1 MIAVAV
7 ALSQGGGLGGGAAV
21 SSSTF
26 SPARGQAPIWLDAGG
41 GVSHAATAP
50 HKTSHPATSTRTA
63 AAAPRMTPRTLFA
76 VDPKQAHASQA
87 PYASGATLTRR
98 SVTPPEVPGLSSMNW
113 AGYVLTGKI
122 YREVK
127 AEWTVPALNCR
138 VVPNG
143 STSDWVGVDG
153 WVHPMELFQA
163 GTSSTCAAGV
173 QSSSVVWS
181 DGALGYAWQD
191 EFTVNAG
198 DKISARVAQ
207 SPSGAW
213 TATVTDESTGQSAHP
228 SEPAAYVGASVEWV
242 AEDSGIQGSS
252 VLAPLADFASVSFAK
267 LRVTPA
273 SVPSYADAIEMLRAN
288 GSVVAMPAP
297 LRRVGKS
304 YSFTVAYEPKG

>member
-1 MIAVAV
+1 VIVLAVV
-7 ALSQGGGLGGGAAV
+7 LSQSGALGGGAAA

-26 SPARGQAPIWLDAGG
+26 SPARGQAPIWLGAVG
-41 GVSHAATAP
+41 GVSRTATAP
-50 HKTSHPATSTRTA
+50 TRQHHRGIRQSSAGSSHSA
-63 AAAPRMTPRTLFA
+63 L
-76 VDPKQAHASQA
+76 QAQN
-87 PYASGATLTRR
+87 
-98 SVTPPEVPGLSSMNW
+98 PGLSSMNW

-122 YREVK
+122 YREVN
-127 AEWTVPALNCR
+127 AEWAVPALNCR

-153 WVHPMELFQA
+153 WVHPAELFQA
-163 GTSSTCAAGV
+163 GTSSACAGGV

-191 EFTVNAG
+191 EFTVHAG

-213 TATVTDESTGQSAHP
+213 TATVTDESTGRRAHA
-228 SEPAAYVGASVEWV
+228 SEPAAYAGASVEWV

-267 LRVTPA
+267 LRVAPVA
-273 SVPSYADAIEMLRAN
+273 VPSYADAIEMLRAN

-297 LRRVGKS
+297 LRRVGS
-304 YSFTVAYEPKG
+304 TYSFTVAYKPHG

>member
-21 SSSTF
+21 SSSAF

-50 HKTSHPATSTRTA
+50 HKTSHPATSTA
-63 AAAPRMTPRTLFA
+63 AAASRMAPRTLFA
-76 VDPKQAHASQA
+76 VDPKQAHASKA
-87 PYASGATLTRR
+87 PDASGATLTRR

-153 WVHPMELFQA
+153 WVHPVRLFQA
-163 GTSSTCAAGV
+163 GTSSTCAGGV
-173 QSSSVVWS
+173 QSNSVVWS

-191 EFTVNAG
+191 EFAVNAG
-198 DKISARVAQ
+198 DEISARVAQ

-228 SEPAAYVGASVEWV
+228 SEPAAYVAASVEWV

-252 VLAPLADFASVSFAK
+252 VLAPLADFASVSFSK
-267 LRVTPA
+267 LRVTPTA
-273 SVPSYADAIEMLRAN
+273 VPSYADAIEMLRAN

-297 LRRVGKS
+297 LRRLGSS
-304 YSFTVAYEPKG
+304 YSFTVAYERKS